1 MTYQAVSGF
10 AVTVRSQ
17 SVAAPLPAALLP
29 SALPIPLQ
37 LPSNSDGRY
46 INGATQAKLPR
57 GRSGTCR
64 ARGHVRSCRDS
75 QHPPCQ
81 SLGGLWGRLS
91 QALSL
96 LLQLLL
102 PKGLEPPPHRL
113 LDHLQS
119 LCIQFLHEK
128 QDGIEDVVLL
138 R

>member
-1 MTYQAVSGF
+1 MQ
-10 AVTVRSQ
+10 SQ
-17 SVAAPLPAALLP
+17 GPRQELQGQPAPL
-29 SALPIPLQ
+29 
-37 LPSNSDGRY
+37 
-46 INGATQAKLPR
+46 
-57 GRSGTCR
+57 
-64 ARGHVRSCRDS
+64 
-75 QHPPCQ
+75 CQ